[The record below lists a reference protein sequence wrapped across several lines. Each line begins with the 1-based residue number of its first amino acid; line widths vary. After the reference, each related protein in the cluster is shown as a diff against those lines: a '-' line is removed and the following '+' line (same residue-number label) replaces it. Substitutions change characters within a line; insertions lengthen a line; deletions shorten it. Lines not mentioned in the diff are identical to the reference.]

1 MNYYVEND
9 AAITEKALFIPLSD
23 AQKTTAQEALASLGS

>member
-1 MNYYVEND
+1 MDYYVDND

-23 AQKTTAQEALASLGS
+23 DQKTTAQEALASLGS